1 MHVSHGHCSVESGTA
16 ANIIGKERS
25 KSANITGK
33 KVVIVT
39 EIAGENDLHS
49 AIIAYSA
56 LAAEVYRA
64 LPGRIRH

>member
-1 MHVSHGHCSVESGTA
+1 MSLILNCSVESGTA
-16 ANIIGKERS
+16 ANSIGKERN
-25 KSANITGK
+25 KYANIIGK

-39 EIAGENDLHS
+39 EIAGKNDLHS
-49 AIIAYSA
+49 AIIACSA